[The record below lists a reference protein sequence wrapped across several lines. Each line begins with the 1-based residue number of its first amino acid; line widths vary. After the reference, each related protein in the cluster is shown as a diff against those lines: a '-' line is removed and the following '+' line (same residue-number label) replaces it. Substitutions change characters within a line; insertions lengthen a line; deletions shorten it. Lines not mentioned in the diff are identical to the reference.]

1 MPHCGLN
8 LKQCEKYKLEKRRTH
23 QSCSLILVGADAKA
37 FSNWR
42 RKKRKGRSEANT
54 KLETTC
60 VFLQYKG
67 ILKVCLSFQQYIYT
81 TIVANSFKKAED
93 F

>member
-1 MPHCGLN
+1 MPHWGLN

-60 VFLQYKG
+60 VFFTIQG
-67 ILKVCLSFQQYIYT
+67 YT
-81 TIVANSFKKAED
+81 KSMS
-93 F
+93 